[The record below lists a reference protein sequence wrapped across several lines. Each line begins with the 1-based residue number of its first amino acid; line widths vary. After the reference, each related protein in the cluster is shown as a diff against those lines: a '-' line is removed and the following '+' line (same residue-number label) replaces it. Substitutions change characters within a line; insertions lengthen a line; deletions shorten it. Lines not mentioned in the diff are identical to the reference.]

1 MTQVSYTVDAPAQAL
16 WEQYSH
22 YQETMLKQSSCELSS
37 WVIINGNDKKKARL
51 ESMRYLLSGMNYEG
65 KRVSSELIYW
75 DPEIVQI
82 RYD

>member
-1 MTQVSYTVDAPAQAL
+1 
-16 WEQYSH
+16 
-22 YQETMLKQSSCELSS
+22 
-37 WVIINGNDKKKARL
+37 
-51 ESMRYLLSGMNYEG
+51 MNYEG